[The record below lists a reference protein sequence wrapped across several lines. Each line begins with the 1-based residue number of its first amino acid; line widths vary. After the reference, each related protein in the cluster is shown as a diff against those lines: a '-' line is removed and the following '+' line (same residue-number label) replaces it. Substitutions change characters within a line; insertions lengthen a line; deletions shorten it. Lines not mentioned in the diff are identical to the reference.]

1 MRPSGRRRKDVSVG
15 MTGEWNAL
23 PSANSLWAATAEPA
37 RDFPVLA
44 GEHQADVVIIGAG
57 YTGLSAAHHVAQ
69 SGLSPV
75 VLEANRPGWGASGR
89 NGGVITAKFRL
100 SFRQIDAVHG
110 RGMARRMYEI
120 AHEST
125 DIVEE
130 LVSEFGITSAN
141 LTRTGQVKAAHN
153 ETTLR
158 AAIDEANWMTRE
170 MGSAEVRILD
180 RGGVREETGSDV
192 FVGGVLN
199 PGSGGIHPLNYLR
212 GLADGLA
219 RRGAPIFQESPV
231 MKLRRDTDGI
241 VAETPRG
248 VVRARQAIIATNS
261 YSDLTGATAQLQR
274 TLIPFRSAIIATDK
288 LPRNLAGKL
297 MPTGR
302 TYTETKRMMRW
313 FRMVDNRVIFGG
325 RGAFGKQDSQAAFDA
340 LRKAMVGIFP
350 DLADVPL
357 AYTWSGLVGMT
368 LDSVPHIGRL
378 DDRTLFSVGYNGA
391 GVAMSS
397 LMGRYLAALVRGET
411 PELALLDARRM
422 KAIPFYPLRE
432 PAVRMVAGWYQF
444 LDAIGQ

>member
-1 MRPSGRRRKDVSVG
+1 
-15 MTGEWNAL
+15 MTGNWIAQ
-23 PSANSLWAATAEPA
+23 PSANSLWASTAEPA
-37 RDFPVLA
+37 HEFPVLS

-57 YTGLSAAHHVAQ
+57 YTGLSAAHHIAK
-69 SGLSPV
+69 SGLSPI

-100 SFRQIDAVHG
+100 SFREVDAAHG
-110 RGMARRMYEI
+110 RAMAKRMYEI

-130 LVSEFGITSAN
+130 LVSEFGITSAA

-158 AAIDEANWMTRE
+158 AAIDEADWMKRE
-170 MGSAEVRILD
+170 MGDAEVRILD
-180 RGGVREETGSDV
+180 KREVRDETGSDV

-199 PGSGGIHPLNYLR
+199 PGSGGIHPLNYVR
-212 GLADGLA
+212 GLAEGIA
-219 RRGAPIFQESPV
+219 RRGVSIFQDTPV
-231 MKLRRDTDGI
+231 LKLRREQGGL
-241 VAETPRG
+241 VAETPQG
-248 VVRARQAIIATNS
+248 TVRAKQAIIATNS
-261 YSDLTGATAQLQR
+261 YSDLTDATRHLQH
-274 TLIPFRSAIIATDK
+274 TLIPFRSAIIATDR
-288 LPRNLAGKL
+288 LPRNLAGRL

-325 RGAFGKQDSQAAFDA
+325 RGAFGKQDSEAAFEA

-350 DLADVPL
+350 DLVDVPL
-357 AYTWSGLVGMT
+357 AFKWSGLVGMT

-378 DDRTLFSVGYNGA
+378 DERTLFAMGYNGA

-397 LMGRYLAALVRGET
+397 LMGRYLAAFVRREKPDVG
-411 PELALLDARRM
+411 LLDARRL
-422 KAIPFYPLRE
+422 KFIPFYSLRE
-432 PAVRMVAGWYQF
+432 PAVRMVAGWYQL

>member
-1 MRPSGRRRKDVSVG
+1 MIRDWS
-15 MTGEWNAL
+15 AL
-23 PSANSLWAATAEPA
+23 PSANSLWEATAEPA
-37 RDFPVLA
+37 RDFPVLS
-44 GEHQADVVIIGAG
+44 GEQQADVVIIGAG
-57 YTGLSAAHHVAQ
+57 YTGLSAAHHIAKN
-69 SGLSPV
+69 GLSPI

-100 SFRQIDAVHG
+100 SFREIDAVHG
-110 RGMARRMYEI
+110 RATARRMYEI

-130 LVSEFGITSAN
+130 LVSEFGIASAN

-153 ETTLR
+153 ETTLK

-180 RGGVREETGSDV
+180 RRGVREETGSDI

-212 GLADGLA
+212 GLADGVA
-219 RRGAPIFQESPV
+219 RRGVSVFQESPV
-231 MKLRRDTDGI
+231 IKLRSENGGI
-241 VAETPRG
+241 VAETPQG
-248 VVRARQAIIATNS
+248 AVRAKQAIIATNS
-261 YSDLTGATAQLQR
+261 YSDLTGATAQVQR
-274 TLIPFRSAIIATDK
+274 TLIPFRSAMVATEQ

-350 DLADVPL
+350 DLAEVPL
-357 AYTWSGLVGMT
+357 AYQWSGFVAMT
-368 LDSVPHIGRL
+368 MDSVPHIGQL
-378 DDRTLFSVGYNGA
+378 NERTLVSMGYNGA

-397 LMGRYLAALVRGET
+397 LMGRYLAAFVRGER
-411 PELALLDARRM
+411 PDVGLLDVSRM

>member
-1 MRPSGRRRKDVSVG
+1 
-15 MTGEWNAL
+15 MTQGWRAL
-23 PSANSLWAATAEPA
+23 PSVDSLWEATANPA
-37 RDFPVLA
+37 RAFPVLS
-44 GEHQADVVIIGAG
+44 GESQADVVIIGAG
-57 YTGLSAAHHVAQ
+57 YTGLSAAHHVAK

-100 SFRQIDAVHG
+100 SFREIDAAHG
-110 RGMARRMYEI
+110 RAMARRMYEI
-120 AHEST
+120 AHEAT
-125 DIVEE
+125 DMVEE
-130 LVSEFGITSAN
+130 LVSELGIAGAN

-153 ETTLR
+153 EATLR
-158 AAIDEANWMTRE
+158 AAIDEADWMTRE
-170 MGSAEVRILD
+170 MGSAAVRILD
-180 RGGVREETGSDV
+180 KDGVREETGSDV

-219 RRGAPIFQESPV
+219 GRGVPIFQESPV
-231 MKLRRDTDGI
+231 AKLYRDKDGI
-241 VAETPRG
+241 VAETPQG
-248 VVRARQAIIATNS
+248 AVRAKQAIIATNS
-261 YSDLTGATAQLQR
+261 YSDMTAATAHMQR
-274 TLIPFRSAIIATDK
+274 TLIPFRSVMVATAR

-350 DLADVPL
+350 DLADIPL
-357 AYTWSGLVGMT
+357 AYKWSGLVAMT

-378 DDRTLFSVGYNGA
+378 DDRTLVSMGYNGA

-411 PELALLDARRM
+411 PDVGLLDVRRM
-422 KAIPFYPLRE
+422 KSIPFYPLRE

-444 LDAIGQ
+444 LDAIGR

>member
-1 MRPSGRRRKDVSVG
+1 
-15 MTGEWNAL
+15 MTRDWSAL
-23 PSANSLWAATAEPA
+23 PSANSLWEATAEPA
-37 RDFPVLA
+37 RSFPVLS
-44 GEHQADVVIIGAG
+44 GDHQADVVIVGAG
-57 YTGLSAAHHVAQ
+57 YTGLSAAHHIAK

-100 SFRQIDAVHG
+100 SFPEIGATHG
-110 RGMARRMYEI
+110 RATAKRMYEI

-125 DIVEE
+125 DMVEE
-130 LVSEFGITSAN
+130 LVSEFGIASAN

-153 ETTLR
+153 ETTLT

-170 MGSAEVRILD
+170 MGSAAVRILD
-180 RGGVREETGSDV
+180 KREVREETGSDI

-212 GLADGLA
+212 GLADGVA
-219 RRGAPIFQESPV
+219 RRGIPVFQESPV
-231 MKLRRDTDGI
+231 VKLRREKDGI
-241 VAETPRG
+241 VAETPQG
-248 VVRARQAIIATNS
+248 VVRAKQAIIATNS
-261 YSDLTGATAQLQR
+261 YSDLTDATAHLQR
-274 TLIPFRSAIIATDK
+274 TLIPFRSAMVATEQ

-325 RGAFGKQDSQAAFDA
+325 RGAFGKQDSEAAFDA

-357 AYTWSGLVGMT
+357 AYKWSGLVGMT

-378 DDRTLFSVGYNGA
+378 DDRTLVSMGYNGA

-397 LMGRYLAALVRGET
+397 LMGRYLAAFVRGEA
-411 PELALLDARRM
+411 PEVGLLDIGRM

-432 PAVRMVAGWYQF
+432 PAVRLVAGWYQF

>member
-1 MRPSGRRRKDVSVG
+1 
-15 MTGEWNAL
+15 MTRDWRAL
-23 PSANSLWAATAEPA
+23 PSANSLWEATAEPA
-37 RDFPVLA
+37 RDLAVLS
-44 GEHQADVVIIGAG
+44 GEQQADVVIIGAG
-57 YTGLSAAHHVAQ
+57 YTGLSAAHHIAK
-69 SGLSPV
+69 SGLAPI

-100 SFRQIDAVHG
+100 SFREIDAVHG
-110 RGMARRMYEI
+110 RAMAKRMYEI

-125 DIVEE
+125 DMVEE

-141 LTRTGQVKAAHN
+141 LTRTGQVRAAHN
-153 ETTLR
+153 ETTLK

-180 RGGVREETGSDV
+180 KRGVRDETGSDN

-212 GLADGLA
+212 GLADGVA
-219 RRGAPIFQESPV
+219 RRGVPIFQESPV
-231 MKLRRDTDGI
+231 TKLRRDKDGI
-241 VAETPRG
+241 IAETPQG
-248 VVRARQAIIATNS
+248 AVRARQAIIATNS
-261 YSDLTGATAQLQR
+261 YSDLTGATAKMQR
-274 TLIPFRSAIIATDK
+274 TLIPFRSALIATEK

-313 FRMVDNRVIFGG
+313 FRMVDNRVVFGG
-325 RGAFGKQDSQAAFDA
+325 RGAFGKQDSQSAFDA
-340 LRKAMVGIFP
+340 LRRAMVGIFP
-350 DLADVPL
+350 DLADVTL
-357 AYTWSGLVGMT
+357 AYKWSGLVAMT

-378 DDRTLFSVGYNGA
+378 DDRTLVSMGYNGA

-397 LMGRYLAALVRGET
+397 LMGRYLAAYVRGES
-411 PELALLDARRM
+411 PDMGLLDVSRM

-444 LDAIGQ
+444 LDAIGR

>member
-1 MRPSGRRRKDVSVG
+1 MTRDWSARPSV
-15 MTGEWNAL
+15 
-23 PSANSLWAATAEPA
+23 NSLWEATAEPA
-37 RDFPVLA
+37 REFPVLS
-44 GEHQADVVIIGAG
+44 GEQQADVVIIGAG
-57 YTGLSAAHHVAQ
+57 YTGLSAAHHIAK

-100 SFRQIDAVHG
+100 SFREIDSTHG
-110 RGMARRMYEI
+110 RAMARRMYEI

-125 DIVEE
+125 DMVEE
-130 LVSEFGITSAN
+130 LVSEFGITSVN

-153 ETTLR
+153 ETTLK
-158 AAIDEANWMTRE
+158 AAIDEANWMARE
-170 MGSAEVRILD
+170 MGDAEVRILD
-180 RGGVREETGSDV
+180 KRQVRDETGSDI

-219 RRGAPIFQESPV
+219 RRGVPVFQESPV
-231 MKLRRDTDGI
+231 LKLRRDNDGI
-241 VAETPRG
+241 VAETPQG
-248 VVRARQAIIATNS
+248 AVRVGQAIIATNS
-261 YSDLTGATAQLQR
+261 YSDLTGATVHMQR
-274 TLIPFRSAIIATDK
+274 TLIPFRSAMVATEQ

-313 FRMVDNRVIFGG
+313 FRMVDHRVIFGG
-325 RGAFGKQDSQAAFDA
+325 RGAFGKQDSEAAFDA
-340 LRKAMVGIFP
+340 LRKAMVAIFP
-350 DLADVPL
+350 DLAEVPL
-357 AYTWSGLVGMT
+357 AYKWSGLVGMT
-368 LDSVPHIGRL
+368 LDSVPHIGRI
-378 DDRTLFSVGYNGA
+378 DDRTLVSMGYNGA

-397 LMGRYLAALVRGET
+397 LMGRYLAAFVRGET
-411 PELALLDARRM
+411 PEVGLLDVSRM

>member
-1 MRPSGRRRKDVSVG
+1 
-15 MTGEWNAL
+15 MTRDWRAL
-23 PSANSLWAATAEPA
+23 PPANSLWEATAEPA
-37 RDFPVLA
+37 RAFPVLS
-44 GEHQADVVIIGAG
+44 GEQQADVVIIGAG
-57 YTGLSAAHHVAQ
+57 YTGLSAAHHIAK

-100 SFRQIDAVHG
+100 SFREIDAVHG
-110 RGMARRMYEI
+110 RAVAKRMYEI

-125 DIVEE
+125 DMVEE
-130 LVSEFGITSAN
+130 LVSEYGIASAN

-158 AAIDEANWMTRE
+158 AAIDEANWMARE
-170 MGSAEVRILD
+170 MGSAETRILD
-180 RGGVREETGSDV
+180 RHGVRDETGSDI

-212 GLADGLA
+212 GLADGVA
-219 RRGAPIFQESPV
+219 RRGVPIFQESPV
-231 MKLRRDTDGI
+231 MRLRRAGDGV
-241 VAETPRG
+241 VAETPQG
-248 VVRARQAIIATNS
+248 AVRAKQVIIATNS
-261 YSDLTGATAQLQR
+261 YSDLTGATAQMQR
-274 TLIPFRSAIIATDK
+274 TLIPFRSALIATEK

-313 FRMVDNRVIFGG
+313 FRMVNNRVIFGG

-350 DLADVPL
+350 DLAEVPL
-357 AYTWSGLVGMT
+357 EYKWSGLVAMT
-368 LDSVPHIGRL
+368 LDSVPHIGRI
-378 DDRTLFSVGYNGA
+378 DDRTLVSLGYNGA

-397 LMGRYLAALVRGET
+397 LMGRYLAAFVRGER
-411 PELALLDARRM
+411 PDVGLLDVSRM
-422 KAIPFYPLRE
+422 KPIPFYPLRE

-444 LDAIGQ
+444 LDAIGR

>member
-1 MRPSGRRRKDVSVG
+1 MTRDWRAQPSI
-15 MTGEWNAL
+15 
-23 PSANSLWAATAEPA
+23 NSLWEATADPA
-37 RDFPVLA
+37 RDYPVLS
-44 GEHQADVVIIGAG
+44 GEQQADVVIIGAG
-57 YTGLSAAHHVAQ
+57 YTGLSAAHHIAK
-69 SGLSPV
+69 SGLNPV

-100 SFRQIDAVHG
+100 SFREIDAAHG
-110 RGMARRMYEI
+110 RAMARRMYEI

-125 DIVEE
+125 DMVEE

-153 ETTLR
+153 ETTLK

-170 MGSAEVRILD
+170 MGSAAVRILD
-180 RGGVREETGSDV
+180 KSGVREETGSGI

-212 GLADGLA
+212 GLANGVA
-219 RRGAPIFQESPV
+219 SRGVPIFQESPV
-231 MKLRRDTDGI
+231 VKLRREKDGI
-241 VAETPRG
+241 VAETPQG
-248 VVRARQAIIATNS
+248 AVRAKQAIIATNS
-261 YSDLTGATAQLQR
+261 YSDLTGATAHLQR
-274 TLIPFRSAIIATDK
+274 TLIPFRSAMVATEP

-313 FRMVDNRVIFGG
+313 FRMVDSRVIFGG

-357 AYTWSGLVGMT
+357 EYKWSGLVAMT

-378 DDRTLFSVGYNGA
+378 DERTLFSVGYNGA

-397 LMGRYLAALVRGET
+397 LMGRYLAAFVRGET
-411 PELALLDARRM
+411 PEVGLLDARRM
-422 KAIPFYPLRE
+422 KTIPFYPLRE

>member
-1 MRPSGRRRKDVSVG
+1 
-15 MTGEWNAL
+15 MTRDWSEL
-23 PSANSLWAATAEPA
+23 PSVNSLWEATAEPA
-37 RDFPVLA
+37 RAFPVLS
-44 GEHQADVVIIGAG
+44 GEQQADVVIIGAG
-57 YTGLSAAHHVAQ
+57 YTGLSAAHHIAKD
-69 SGLSPV
+69 GLSPI

-100 SFRQIDAVHG
+100 SFREVDAAHG
-110 RGMARRMYEI
+110 RAMAKRMYEI

-125 DIVEE
+125 DMVEE

-153 ETTLR
+153 ETTLKT
-158 AAIDEANWMTRE
+158 AISEADWMTRE

-180 RGGVREETGSDV
+180 KHGVRDETGSDM

-212 GLADGLA
+212 GLANGVA
-219 RRGAPIFQESPV
+219 SRGVPIFQESPV
-231 MKLRRDTDGI
+231 VRLLKESGGI
-241 VAETPRG
+241 VAETPQG
-248 VVRARQAIIATNS
+248 AVRAKQAIVATNS
-261 YSDLTGATAQLQR
+261 YSDLTGATAQMQR
-274 TLIPFRSAIIATDK
+274 TLIPFRSAIIATEQ
-288 LPRNLAGKL
+288 LPRNVAGRL

-325 RGAFGKQDSQAAFDA
+325 RGAFGKQNSQAAFDA
-340 LRKAMVGIFP
+340 LRKAMVGIFG

-357 AYTWSGLVGMT
+357 EYKWSGLVAMT
-368 LDSVPHIGRL
+368 MDSVPHIGRL
-378 DDRTLFSVGYNGA
+378 DDRTLVSMGYNGA

-397 LMGRYLAALVRGET
+397 LMGRYLAAFVRGET
-411 PELALLDARRM
+411 PEVGLLDVRRM
-422 KAIPFYPLRE
+422 KPIPLYPLRE

>member
-1 MRPSGRRRKDVSVG
+1 MSAG
-15 MTGEWNAL
+15 MTRDWSAL
-23 PSANSLWAATAEPA
+23 PSTNSLWEATAESA
-37 RDFPVLA
+37 RDFPVLSGA
-44 GEHQADVVIIGAG
+44 QQADVVIIGAG
-57 YTGLSAAHHVAQ
+57 YTGLSAAHHIAR
-69 SGLSPV
+69 SGLAPV

-100 SFRQIDAVHG
+100 SFREIDSVHG
-110 RGMARRMYEI
+110 RAMAKRMYEI

-125 DIVEE
+125 DMVEE
-130 LVSEFGITSAN
+130 LVSEFGVASAN
-141 LTRTGQVKAAHN
+141 LVRTGQVKAAHN
-153 ETTLR
+153 EITLK

-180 RGGVREETGSDV
+180 KSGVRDETGSDI

-212 GLADGLA
+212 GLADGVA
-219 RRGAPIFQESPV
+219 RRGVPIFQESPV
-231 MKLRRDTDGI
+231 IKLRREGDGVI
-241 VAETPRG
+241 AETPQG
-248 VVRARQAIIATNS
+248 AVRAKQAIIATNS
-261 YSDLTGATAQLQR
+261 YSDLTGATEHLQR
-274 TLIPFRSAIIATDK
+274 TLIPFRSALIATEQ

-357 AYTWSGLVGMT
+357 AYKWSGLVAMT
-368 LDSVPHIGRL
+368 LDSVPHIGRI
-378 DDRTLFSVGYNGA
+378 DDRTLVSMGYNGA

-397 LMGRYLAALVRGET
+397 LMGRYLAAYVRGET
-411 PELALLDARRM
+411 PDVGLLHVSRM
-422 KAIPFYPLRE
+422 KPIPFYPLRE

>member
-1 MRPSGRRRKDVSVG
+1 MSPG
-15 MTGEWNAL
+15 MTRDWSAL
-23 PSANSLWAATAEPA
+23 PSANSLWEATAEPA
-37 RDFPVLA
+37 RDYPVLS
-44 GEHQADVVIIGAG
+44 GESQADVVIIGAG
-57 YTGLSAAHHVAQ
+57 YTGLSAAHHIAK
-69 SGLSPV
+69 SGLAPV

-100 SFRQIDAVHG
+100 SFREVDAVHG
-110 RGMARRMYEI
+110 RAMARRMYEI

-125 DIVEE
+125 DMVEE
-130 LVSEFGITSAN
+130 LVSEFGISSAQ

-153 ETTLR
+153 ETTLK

-180 RGGVREETGSDV
+180 KRGVRDETGSDI

-199 PGSGGIHPLNYLR
+199 PGSGGIHPLNYLH
-212 GLADGLA
+212 GLADGVA
-219 RRGAPIFQESPV
+219 RGGVAIFQETPV
-231 MKLRRDTDGI
+231 VRLRRENGGI
-241 VAETPRG
+241 VAETPQG
-248 VVRARQAIIATNS
+248 AVRAKQAIIATNS
-261 YSDLTGATAQLQR
+261 YSDLTNATAQMQR
-274 TLIPFRSAIIATDK
+274 TLIPFRSAMVATEQ
-288 LPRNLAGKL
+288 LPRNLAGRL

-325 RGAFGKQDSQAAFDA
+325 RGAIGRKDSEAAFDA

-350 DLADVPL
+350 DLAEVPL
-357 AYTWSGLVGMT
+357 AYKWSGLVGMT

-378 DDRTLFSVGYNGA
+378 DERTLFSIGYNGA

-397 LMGRYLAALVRGET
+397 LMGGYLAAFVRGET
-411 PELALLDARRM
+411 PQVGLLDARRL